1 MTPALEVRHLTVDF
15 PLQRGVARAVNDIS
29 FTLRPGE
36 RLGLVGESG
45 SGKTTTVLAI
55 MRLLAK
61 PGRITGGQIM
71 LGNED
76 LADVSEEAMRSAR
89 FSRISLVPQGAMN
102 SLNPVLRV
110 GAQFQDLFKAHGA
123 WTSAREAR
131 ATVAQLL
138 KGVDL
143 EPHVADLYPH
153 QLSGGMKQRVCIAMA
168 IALRPS
174 VIIADEPTSALD
186 VVVQKQV
193 LKTFVAAQKAL
204 KASVIL
210 VGHDMALMSQFAHT
224 IGVMYAGRL
233 VEFGSVRQVFG
244 NPQHPYTQMLIAS
257 LPSFSH
263 RREFRGIPGVA
274 PSLLDPPPG
283 CPFHVRCPA
292 AMPVCRRT
300 YPEDRAAGGAHRVS
314 CHLVADACDAVSA

>member
-1 MTPALEVRHLTVDF
+1 MLDVRHLNVEF
-15 PLQRGVARAVNDIS
+15 PLPRGVARAVNDVS

-45 SGKTTTVLAI
+45 SGKTTTVLAL
-55 MRLLAK
+55 MRLLAA
-61 PGRITGGQIM
+61 PGRIAGGEVLLDGQ
-71 LGNED
+71 D
-76 LADVSEEAMRSAR
+76 LVAADDEAMRRAR

-102 SLNPVLRV
+102 SLNPVIRI
-110 GAQFQDLFKAHGA
+110 GRQFDDLLKAHDA
-123 WTSAREAR
+123 WRGQNEAR
-131 ATVAQLL
+131 RLIASLL
-138 KGVDL
+138 QRVEL
-143 EPHVADLYPH
+143 EPQVADLYPH

-193 LKTFVAAQKAL
+193 LKTLIAAQKDLEAG
-204 KASVIL
+204 VIL

-233 VEFGSVRQVFG
+233 VEYGPARQVLLHPG
-244 NPQHPYTQMLIAS
+244 HPYTQMLMAS
-257 LPSFSH
+257 LPSFSV
-263 RREFRGIPGVA
+263 RGQFKGIPGVA
-274 PSLLDPPPG
+274 PSLLDPPSG

-292 AMPVCRRT
+292 AMPVCSVTFPAERQ
-300 YPEDRAAGGAHRVS
+300 PEAGHRVS
-314 CHLVADACDAVSA
+314 CHLVRETHDALPA

>member
-1 MTPALEVRHLTVDF
+1 MTAMLEVRHLNVEF
-15 PLQRGVARAVNDIS
+15 PLQRGVAHAVNDVS

-61 PGRITGGQIM
+61 PGRITGGQVI
-71 LGNED
+71 LGNEN
-76 LADVSEEAMRSAR
+76 LAEASEEAMRRAR

-102 SLNPVLRV
+102 SLNPVLPV
-110 GAQFQDLFKAHGA
+110 GAQFHDLLKAHGA
-123 WTSAREAR
+123 WKSAREAR
-131 ATVAQLL
+131 AQVAQLL
-138 KGVDL
+138 KSVDL
-143 EPHVADLYPH
+143 EPHVADLFPH

-186 VVVQKQV
+186 VVVQRQV
-193 LKTFVAAQKAL
+193 MKTLVAAQKAL
-204 KASVIL
+204 EASVIL

-233 VEFGSVRQVFG
+233 VEFGTARQVLG

-257 LPSFSH
+257 LPSFS
-263 RREFRGIPGVA
+263 RRGQFRGIPGVA
-274 PSLLDPPPG
+274 PSLLDQPPG

-292 AMPVCRRT
+292 AMPICSQT
-300 YPEDRAAGGAHRVS
+300 FPEDRTLEATHRVS
-314 CHLVADACDAVSA
+314 CHLVADARHAVPA

>member
-1 MTPALEVRHLTVDF
+1 MTSPLEVRHLHVEF
-15 PLQRGVARAVNDIS
+15 PLQRGVARAVDDVS

-45 SGKTTTVLAI
+45 SGKTTTVLAM

-61 PGRITGGQIM
+61 PGRIAGGEVI
-71 LGNED
+71 LGGEN
-76 LADVSEEAMRSAR
+76 LAAASDEAMRSAR

-102 SLNPVLRV
+102 SLNPVLRI
-110 GAQFQDLFKAHGA
+110 GAQFHDLLKAHGA
-123 WTSAREAR
+123 WKSAGEAR
-131 ATVAQLL
+131 AHVARLL
-138 KGVDL
+138 EEVELDPG
-143 EPHVADLYPH
+143 VADLFPH

-174 VIIADEPTSALD
+174 VIVADEPTSALD
-186 VVVQKQV
+186 VIVQKQV
-193 LKTFVAAQKAL
+193 LRTLVRVQKEL
-204 KASVIL
+204 SASVIL

-233 VEFGSVRQVFG
+233 VEFGPVRQVFR
-244 NPQHPYTQMLIAS
+244 NPQHPYTRMLIAS

-263 RREFRGIPGVA
+263 RGQFRGIPGVA

-283 CPFHVRCPA
+283 CPFHVRCPVA
-292 AMPVCRRT
+292 LPICSQS
-300 YPEDRAAGGAHRVS
+300 YPAERLGDAGHRVS
-314 CHLVADACDAVSA
+314 CHLVTEAHDVLPA